1 MHVQRNDPTTRWMLA
16 AFPSYKGKMFRVESC
31 ERVSLTGA
39 YWSGGSRVTYKAIKL
54 DTLEIS
60 EADAKIQNPFRV
72 PEAPTVE
79 LVAGHGIVAH
89 TISQGKDLGLTLYIR
104 PENMVPLVT
113 VAVEPD
119 VLKVLVATRSYKA
132 CYGGDKNYRQRN
144 SGLGPVA
151 WDRAKELA
159 IELGYLDKRGAI
171 TIEGRNVSEGA
182 KCNY

>member
-16 AFPSYKGKMFRVESC
+16 AFPSYKGKMFRVRSC
-31 ERVSLTGA
+31 TSVSLCGA
-39 YWSGGSRVTYKAIKL
+39 YWSDGSRVTYRAIDL
-54 DTLEIS
+54 VSLEVS
-60 EADAKIQNPFRV
+60 DANPAIQNPFRV

-79 LVAGHGIVAH
+79 LIAGSGIVSH
-89 TISQGKDLGLTLYIR
+89 TISRGKDLGLTLYVR
-104 PENMVPLVT
+104 PENVVPLVT
-113 VAVEPD
+113 VSVEPD

-151 WDRAKELA
+151 WDRARSLA

-171 TIEGRNVSEGA
+171 TVEGRNVSEGV
-182 KCNY
+182 KCTY